1 LLIKLLSLSRA
12 KKKLI
17 LIVFDSTI
25 LIAALFVSFSLRLG
39 YWYSPDYNVLLMIFC
54 SPFIAIP
61 IFIRFGLYKSII
73 RYIGFRSLWSVI
85 KAVSLY
91 ALIWGILGFM
101 VAIYE
106 IPRSVILI
114 NWLVTLMSIGG
125 FRLTSR
131 WLLIDSKK
139 IHASNVLI
147 YGAGSAGRQLYIA
160 LKDSVEYKP
169 IAFIDDSS
177 ELQGQSINGVSVI
190 SSVNCLE
197 YITKHKVSE
206 VLLAIPSA
214 TRKRR
219 NEIINFLISSSVI
232 VRALPSYSKLA
243 QGKIQIE
250 DLHKISIKDLLGRSS
265 VIPDNELMEKNI
277 TNKVVFVSGAGG
289 SIGSELCKQ
298 ILHLQP
304 KMLILYEL
312 NEFALYTIDS
322 YLVGNILSKVKIIS
336 ILGSVNNTKRLDNIF
351 RKFKVNTIYH
361 AAAYKHVPMVE
372 FNSSEGVLNNIFG
385 TISCVEAAIAEKV
398 ETFVLISTDKAVR
411 PTNTM
416 GATKRFSEMVLQ
428 ALSIYQNTTRFSIVR
443 FGNVLDSSGSVIP
456 LFKKQIKAGGPITV
470 TDPKII
476 RYFMTIP
483 ESVQLVIQA
492 GSLGIGGEI
501 FLLDMGEPVL
511 IVDLAK
517 KMIALSGLQV
527 KDKKNPN
534 GDIEI
539 TFTGLRHG
547 EKLYEELLIGDNAT
561 STSHPKIMCAKE
573 EFLNWKKL
581 KLIINELEKAIDLND
596 QKKLRSLLMKAIPEF
611 KPQSEIKDILYTDV
625 Q

>member
-1 LLIKLLSLSRA
+1 MLIKLLSLSRA

-385 TISCVEAAIAEKV
+385 TISCAEAAIAEKV

-492 GSLGIGGEI
+492 GSLGVGGEI

>member
-492 GSLGIGGEI
+492 GSLGVGGEI

>member
-456 LFKKQIKAGGPITV
+456 LFKKQIKAGGPVTV

-492 GSLGIGGEI
+492 GSLGVGGEI